1 MQALPESVA
10 EGPGLVQWRLRLGE
24 MELGVGRRVALA
36 AVVAVAAAQ
45 PVRGP
50 RSAGAHLVERR
61 PACLHFFQ
69 VPTLLGRAGHPG
81 RSSSSSTWCCEQQG
95 LYQQHVHGLHD

>member
-1 MQALPESVA
+1 MEQGLPKSIA
-10 EGPGLVQWRLRLGE
+10 EGPGLVQCRLRVLGE
-24 MELGVGRRVALA
+24 MSGIGRVAQA
-36 AVVAVAAAQ
+36 GGGEQ
-45 PVRGP
+45 PVLGP
-50 RSAGAHLVERR
+50 RSAGAHLGDRR